1 MTTTIR
7 RDAPPSWASGVKSS
21 RRVAVRPTG
30 VIAGSLL
37 AVAALAA
44 LVVAGWGIKELSIIW
59 GATAIVALAG
69 VVVLTLRGFPL
80 FAILT
85 VVAGAVAWGA
95 ATRGRLPDSWLDF
108 LDVLGFIGINLAF
121 VVPLAGSF
129 LSALLLD
136 ARRVAR
142 MSVDDAVSGRRWWGE
157 PDDHL
162 PRLKELEAIPSARFF
177 ALGEGGCTHLVAAGR
192 RVALFLPTV
201 WPHGEFTMDAAGQV
215 LRGGRLFVP
224 GSEDVD
230 GLAAE
235 VHTWRE
241 QLAAVGGAVRGY
253 LVVAPSRGDMSEDLV
268 ISVAPGEHLHLVHAH
283 EMTEAAGRWLAAEPY
298 RVDLHVMERLLM
310 LAAGNK
316 LPDPLSLPRTFP
328 REAPAQSTGRTALPT
343 DAAFA
348 AAAGEEAPMLPAT
361 IGSAAG
367 EAAVAPTGWRPGN
380 GAMRARLGRR
390 LAKGARADDS
400 EPDADSIAALDH
412 EDLAATPDEDRFA
425 SLASRADALGSRFD
439 GDFGASVGE
448 DRFSSSASRADAL
461 GSRFDGDFGASVGE
475 DRFSS
480 STSRADALGGGFDRE
495 FGASAGEDRFSSSGS
510 RADADAGR
518 FDRDLGISAGGGH
531 LPAAGTRAEAGS
543 GPGDLGRDGVG
554 PSRERPGGA
563 AVPSDDRAD
572 TGNTWEARST
582 RELVGNWDTDS
593 ASQIAAWAAEGIS
606 TPPETPDP
614 SSSAPSSAPSS
625 SSSPSSSSA
634 PSSSGS
640 FSAAEPDR
648 EQGRRG
654 ESGDDRSEA
663 GGWSWSTSVG
673 VERSSQGEDGF
684 RWSGAAG
691 DDLPVTYEPVAW
703 SSRPDPA
710 EEAARERRRAW
721 MEPEEPADASGRG
734 TETWEPMSDRA
745 ERAAEPW
752 SSASAWTPTP
762 PPEPVAPA
770 GEAPAREPE
779 SRRGGSFAS
788 EPVAEESRPEPV
800 SESWRSSFAPEP
812 AAGESRAVW
821 EAEPRRSLFASEDDL
836 GGSRPAVEAES
847 WRSSSFASE
856 AVGELGARERG
867 AREPGTEQRG
877 VGEFGA
883 RERVAGEPGA
893 EQRGVGELGAR
904 ERGERGAGARGS
916 AERGAGERPSWGG
929 SLFDGEA
936 PELVAK
942 PLELRRS
949 WDSDPEARS
958 VRRRE
963 RAQSGTGDNGGV
975 TGAWPRVSGDRVPDS
990 ASGAVPSA
998 ASSPSAPPS
1007 AWPPPPSSGSEDS
1020 PSPGAA
1026 SAAGASASAP
1036 PPAWS
1041 PSSQSPLDSWSS
1053 SSGSPSDSWSSSAP
1067 PSDSRSSSA
1076 PPSDSWSSSAPPSD
1090 SWSSSAPPSDSW
1102 SSSGS
1107 ASDSWSGYSTS
1118 SQDSSSSSAASSG
1131 SWSGFS
1137 TSSSDSSPSSAPPLD
1152 SWSGSSDSSSSSA
1165 WRSDS
1170 SSSSAE
1176 SSDSSSSSAWGSE
1189 SRSSFGAS
1197 SGSWSGSSTFS
1208 SGESGELSSG
1218 GASGRSWEGSSAA
1231 AGSSE
1236 SWASAGTE
1244 GWASSAG
1251 AGAGETARGPVGR
1264 SEGRGAGE
1272 QGASPVPPAAEEA
1285 WWDAGKDA
1293 GKPSGNEP
1301 VEKPKRSRWG
1311 RGKSA
1316 GKGKAEEPDSAAE
1329 ATSRWG
1335 RGKSEAKPEE
1345 PVRDDSAAEATS
1357 RWGRDKSEAKPEAP
1371 AGDDWATDATSRWG
1385 RGKSEAKAEEPAR
1398 DDWATEATSRWDR
1411 ASGRQAGREGAA
1423 ETAGSEPRWERGAG
1437 RDLGR
1442 EAEQGRDAAEV
1453 EAADRIP
1460 EQRKREPGPFDD
1472 LAPLELNLDE
1482 EPKERTRRFRRK

>member
-7 RDAPPSWASGVKSS
+7 RDAPSSWASGVKSS

-30 VIAGSLL
+30 IIAGSLL

-59 GATAIVALAG
+59 GVTAIVALAG

-95 ATRGRLPDSWLDF
+95 ATRGRLPDSWFDILS
-108 LDVLGFIGINLAF
+108 VLGFIGINLAF

-142 MSVDDAVSGRRWWGE
+142 LSIDEALSGRRWWGK

-241 QLAAVGGAVRGY
+241 QLAKVGGAVRGY
-253 LVVAPSRGDMSEDLV
+253 LVVAPSRGDMSENLV

-310 LAAGNK
+310 LAEGDT

-328 REAPAQSTGRTALPT
+328 REAPAPSTGRTPLPT

-361 IGSAAG
+361 VGSAA
-367 EAAVAPTGWRPGN
+367 EATATPTGWRPGN

-390 LAKGARADDS
+390 LARGARADES
-400 EPDADSIAALDH
+400 EPGAADSTAPLDD
-412 EDLAATPDEDRFA
+412 DLATLDEDGFSPSTARAAVDRLDGDFGIPADEDRFA
-425 SLASRADALGSRFD
+425 SPASRADALGGRFD
-439 GDFGASVGE
+439 RDFGAAAGE
-448 DRFSSSASRADAL
+448 DRFSSSALRADADA
-461 GSRFDGDFGASVGE
+461 GRFDRDFGP
-475 DRFSS
+475 
-480 STSRADALGGGFDRE
+480 
-495 FGASAGEDRFSSSGS
+495 SAGEDRFSSSGS

-518 FDRDLGISAGGGH
+518 FDRDLGISAGGGL
-531 LPAAGTRAEAGS
+531 LPGTDTRAEAGS
-543 GPGDLGRDGVG
+543 GADVPETGGAGA
-554 PSRERPGGA
+554 SQERPGDA
-563 AVPSDDRAD
+563 AVPSDDGDGRAD
-572 TGNTWEARST
+572 AGGSWEARST
-582 RELVGNWDTDS
+582 RDLVGNWDNDS
-593 ASQIAAWAAEGIS
+593 ASRIAAWAAEGIS
-606 TPPETPDP
+606 TPSETP
-614 SSSAPSSAPSS
+614 APSS
-625 SSSPSSSSA
+625 SFT
-634 PSSSGS
+634 SSSGS
-640 FSAAEPDR
+640 FSAVEPDR
-648 EQGRRG
+648 EQRRHG
-654 ESGDDRSEA
+654 EDGDDRPEA
-663 GGWSWSTSVG
+663 DGWSWRTSVG
-673 VERSSQGEDGF
+673 GERSSGAEDGF

-691 DDLPVTYEPVAW
+691 DDFPVTYEPGAW
-703 SSRPDPA
+703 SSRPDSA
-710 EEAARERRRAW
+710 EEAARERRPAW
-721 MEPEEPADASGRG
+721 MEPEEPGDASGRG
-734 TETWEPMSDRA
+734 AETREPMSDRA

-752 SSASAWTPTP
+752 SSSSAWTPTP
-762 PPEPVAPA
+762 APEPVAPA
-770 GEAPAREPE
+770 GEAPAREPQ
-779 SRRGGSFAS
+779 SQRGGSYTP

-800 SESWRSSFAPEP
+800 LESWGSSFASEPVAEAARVEPVSESWRGSYASGQDLGVSGSAVEAESWRSS
-812 AAGESRAVW
+812 S
-821 EAEPRRSLFASEDDL
+821 FASEPVAEEPRPEPVSESWRGSYASEQDL
-836 GGSRPAVEAES
+836 GVSRPAVEAEP

-867 AREPGTEQRG
+867 
-877 VGEFGA
+877 VGE
-883 RERVAGEPGA
+883 RGA
-893 EQRGVGELGAR
+893 EQREV
-904 ERGERGAGARGS
+904 GERGARA
-916 AERGAGERPSWGG
+916 RGAGERPSWGG

-963 RAQSGTGDNGGV
+963 RGQTGAGDNGGV

-998 ASSPSAPPS
+998 PSSPAAAPS
-1007 AWPPPPSSGSEDS
+1007 AWPPPPSSGSGDS

-1026 SAAGASASAP
+1026 SAAGESSSAV

-1041 PSSQSPLDSWSS
+1041 PPSQSPLDSWSS
-1053 SSGSPSDSWSSSAP
+1053 SSAS

-1076 PPSDSWSSSAPPSD
+1076 SLPDSWAGSSA
-1090 SWSSSAPPSDSW
+1090 SAS
-1102 SSSGS
+1102 
-1107 ASDSWSGYSTS
+1107 SDSWSGLSALS
-1118 SQDSSSSSAASSG
+1118 SDSASSSSASPSDSRSSSASLPDSWAGSSASASS
-1131 SWSGFS
+1131 
-1137 TSSSDSSPSSAPPLD
+1137 D
-1152 SWSGSSDSSSSSA
+1152 SWSGSSA
-1165 WRSDS
+1165 
-1170 SSSSAE
+1170 SSAE
-1176 SSDSSSSSAWGSE
+1176 G
-1189 SRSSFGAS
+1189 
-1197 SGSWSGSSTFS
+1197 
-1208 SGESGELSSG
+1208 LSSG
-1218 GASGRSWEGSSAA
+1218 GASARSWEGSSAA

-1236 SWASAGTE
+1236 SWPSAGTEGSSESWASAGTE
-1244 GWASSAG
+1244 GWSLS
-1251 AGAGETARGPVGR
+1251 AGAGETARGAVGR
-1264 SEGRGAGE
+1264 SDGREAGE
-1272 QGASPVPPAAEEA
+1272 QGAPPVPEVAEEA
-1285 WWDAGKDA
+1285 WWDAGKA
-1293 GKPSGNEP
+1293 SGKEP

-1311 RGKSA
+1311 RGK
-1316 GKGKAEEPDSAAE
+1316 
-1329 ATSRWG
+1329 
-1335 RGKSEAKPEE
+1335 AK
-1345 PVRDDSAAEATS
+1345 V
-1357 RWGRDKSEAKPEAP
+1357 
-1371 AGDDWATDATSRWG
+1371 
-1385 RGKSEAKAEEPAR
+1385 EEPAR

-1411 ASGRQAGREGAA
+1411 ASGRQVAAGDAGWQAGREGVA
-1423 ETAGSEPRWERGAG
+1423 ETASEAGPEPRWERGAG
-1437 RDLGR
+1437 AGWQAGR
-1442 EAEQGRDAAEV
+1442 EGVAEAASEAGPEPRWERGAGLDVGREGEQGRDAAGV